1 MISGVNLFAKAQM
14 AKRAALNANQQLKIR
29 ISLRRSVISARAPA
43 GSVKRKNGSVLAVD
57 MEESKR
63 GDAPIE
69 FMAQSPPMYGPLP
82 NKPKPP
88 KPTQTRRKTGFAKK
102 AKMRG

>member
-1 MISGVNLFAKAQM
+1 
-14 AKRAALNANQQLKIR
+14 LKTR

-69 FMAQSPPMYGPLP
+69 FMAQVAAMSWALTQQPD
-82 NKPKPP
+82 
-88 KPTQTRRKTGFAKK
+88 TTRADQTRR
-102 AKMRG
+102 